1 MNLGVLVDTLELVP
15 RLGFRL
21 EGWIGDWSSK
31 YCAKYRL
38 PSIVCLSLIVKGRVL
53 SATHAHPSIYIDQF
67 ILRHITDDHPP
78 IINTT
83 RPHHTPLHHY
93 TSHTHTKKPKKT
105 QKNPK
110 KPKNPKKTK
119 AENPK

>member
-1 MNLGVLVDTLELVP
+1 MYVYYSISFTSLNVPFAYDSLYCLLPLSCLALPVYFTTPKKSERVMNLGVLVDTLELVP

-53 SATHAHPSIYIDQF
+53 SATHAHPSIYIYRS
-67 ILRHITDDHPP
+67 IYTE
-78 IINTT
+78 T
-83 RPHHTPLHHY
+83 HH
-93 TSHTHTKKPKKT
+93 
-105 QKNPK
+105 
-110 KPKNPKKTK
+110 
-119 AENPK
+119 